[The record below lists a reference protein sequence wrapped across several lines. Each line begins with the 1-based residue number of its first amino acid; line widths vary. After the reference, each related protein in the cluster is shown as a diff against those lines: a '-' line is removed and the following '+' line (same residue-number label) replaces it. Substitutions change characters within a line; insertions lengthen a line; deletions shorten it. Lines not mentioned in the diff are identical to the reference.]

1 MLTCDPWIGKSSDN
15 AWYSYPIKNENEID
29 PKIFNSNF
37 IYISHLHSDHFDE
50 KTLKKFK
57 NKNLKFIIKKFNN
70 GHLKK
75 RLERFTN
82 KKIIELEPF
91 KKKKINKDFSVAIIP
106 QIISNVNNYP
116 EDIHYDLDTS
126 IVVQSNKHKTV
137 FYNNVDM
144 PLNIKVLKII
154 NNFIKKEFK
163 KKIDIFCYPI
173 GAASEFPQSF
183 LNLNRNYEKIRII
196 KKSLSNLKLH
206 LKYLKPKIFFPAG
219 GTYVIYGKFNKLN
232 KYIAQPNFE
241 QMQNTLKNMST
252 KIYNIIGGGSI
263 TYDKSKY
270 SIIEKVNTDNTN
282 VKRKF
287 IKKVK
292 NLNYYYNN
300 KEKKID
306 INQLDQNFLNAK
318 YNYNKILSKKK
329 INNRWNIDFNIF
341 RNLELNDKCNINKKK
356 SKFIKKYNLKNYNL
370 KSKNISKLE
379 CFIEYK
385 LFKSLL
391 LGKFAWNTSLAG
403 STIMYK
409 RKPNK
414 HNVNMIFSLNFLRI

>member
-1 MLTCDPWIGKSSDN
+1 MFKTYHFANSFISVKLGDSMLTCDPWIGKSSDN

-163 KKIDIFCYPI
+163 KK
-173 GAASEFPQSF
+173 
-183 LNLNRNYEKIRII
+183 NRYIL
-196 KKSLSNLKLH
+196 LS
-206 LKYLKPKIFFPAG
+206 YW
-219 GTYVIYGKFNKLN
+219 
-232 KYIAQPNFE
+232 
-241 QMQNTLKNMST
+241 
-252 KIYNIIGGGSI
+252 GS
-263 TYDKSKY
+263 K
-270 SIIEKVNTDNTN
+270 
-282 VKRKF
+282 
-287 IKKVK
+287 
-292 NLNYYYNN
+292 
-300 KEKKID
+300 
-306 INQLDQNFLNAK
+306 
-318 YNYNKILSKKK
+318 
-329 INNRWNIDFNIF
+329 
-341 RNLELNDKCNINKKK
+341 
-356 SKFIKKYNLKNYNL
+356 
-370 KSKNISKLE
+370 
-379 CFIEYK
+379 
-385 LFKSLL
+385 
-391 LGKFAWNTSLAG
+391 
-403 STIMYK
+403 
-409 RKPNK
+409 
-414 HNVNMIFSLNFLRI
+414 